1 MMWAHEV
8 SKKNVGVPDDEA
20 RQRGEAKLRLED
32 VRRPRGSDLSRLRR
46 DAVGIEASPQ
56 EQSEQKRQ
64 RR

>member
-1 MMWAHEV
+1 MMWAHDV
-8 SKKNVGVPDDEA
+8 SKKNVSVPPDDQA
-20 RQRGEAKLRLED
+20 RQRGEAKLRLD